1 MAKNLR
7 RKCDNPKCEQLYR
20 YKSAASMYCSDA
32 CRKAVSRQ
40 RKAAK
45 DKAER
50 EIAVAEIAARLRE
63 RQQLESQIE
72 PQPDSPALPQHDA
85 PARPA
90 RREPKP
96 ISRLFPPPAEP
107 PVRITIRN
115 VPKQFPGTPLPRRW

>member
-1 MAKNLR
+1 MVKDLR
-7 RKCDNPKCEQLYR
+7 RTCDNHLCVTLYR
-20 YKSAASMYCSDA
+20 YSSAASKYCGRGCRDKVYRE
-32 CRKAVSRQ
+32 RKAE
-40 RKAAK
+40 K
-45 DKAER
+45 DKAAR
-50 EIAVAEIAARLRE
+50 EQKMTEIAARLRE
-63 RQQLESQIE
+63 RQQIESQIE